1 MDTASPANAFRKF
14 QGAMQIV
21 AMAEIVIYINIDDSS
36 ENYWLRLLVREWAQF
51 CIFLYIGWTFRS
63 QELAPRFSVM
73 PTLKSKV
80 DLMVPP
86 IYRIEMDATTFR
98 EFQSHEWHI
107 GVPTSVRDES
117 SRDSVLVIIQH
128 PNAYRPT
135 TILSSR
141 KQPV

>member
-1 MDTASPANAFRKF
+1 MRNAVYMKYRMGRKF

-51 CIFLYIGWTFRS
+51 CIFLYIGYVWITQSQVFHWKYLVFRWTFRS
-63 QELAPRFSVM
+63 QELAPCFSVM

-86 IYRIEMDATTFR
+86 IYRIEMDATTF
-98 EFQSHEWHI
+98 
-107 GVPTSVRDES
+107 
-117 SRDSVLVIIQH
+117 
-128 PNAYRPT
+128 
-135 TILSSR
+135 
-141 KQPV
+141 